1 MADGLSF
8 AVLGELRVYRDDAE
22 LRVGPPQ
29 LRAVLGALLLRSGHA
44 VSMAQLVDALWGFES
59 PSTAVTMIRT
69 YAWQLRRL
77 LEPDP
82 STPRVLVSAGDGYR
96 LAVPASALDVSQAES
111 LVREAAQARASG
123 RTEAAS
129 GLLAD
134 ALDLW
139 RGESL
144 AGVPGPFAAGQ
155 RDRLEELRVA
165 VLEERFDLEL
175 ALGRHRLTVPG
186 LTELTAAHPL
196 RERPYVLLMRALYG
210 AGRQADAL
218 AVFSGVRKLLAEEQG
233 IDPGP
238 ELSAVHRQILEC
250 DPALS
255 TATAEDLVARDRPK
269 PGPGPADEAV
279 VAAPAGSQPAPRPS
293 ASQPP
298 APRPPASQLPVPAQ
312 LPSGLPDFIGRA
324 GPAADLCSL
333 LAAPGHAALTVVA
346 VVGMGG
352 IGKTSLALR
361 IAHGVRH
368 AYPDGQLYADLRGND
383 DSPVDPG
390 TVLAGFLTA
399 LGVSAGSIPEGLDD
413 RCKLFRSMLDSRRI
427 LIVLDNAHDAAQV
440 LDLVPGSIDCGV
452 IVTSR
457 SRLFGLPL
465 SAQLSLEAFRPDEAL
480 ALLGAVIGPER
491 LAAERVEALELVT
504 ACGFLPLAIR
514 MVAARLAARPGWSIA
529 TMTARLSNEQRRL
542 EELSV
547 GGASVYATFE
557 LGYRQLTPQ
566 QARAFRLMAVAGA
579 PAVGV
584 PAAAAV
590 LATDEGT
597 TEHLL
602 ESLVDAAMLESFE
615 PGRYRYHDL
624 VRVFALQRAG
634 SQDRAEAARALA
646 RLLDFLLAS
655 ACSAFSHAVPG
666 DPVADS
672 LGPLRSPGL
681 RFQDVHEAR
690 AWVVGEIEVITAA
703 VLQAVN
709 QAVELDTG
717 QLRTAV
723 DLLIALSSFSRDVR
737 FGQLAP
743 TALELVRTAERRGD
757 QRTSGRARLLCST
770 IALQAARPADAEE
783 HARQAIRASR
793 STGDT
798 VILRQALNDLGVAAQ
813 FLGRHDEAVVCFD
826 EAIELARSLG
836 HQSGEAAT
844 TINAALARVGSGRAA
859 EAIVACESTLPL
871 LRTMNDLPG
880 IAYALYVLGLGLHD
894 RGQYRDAVARYTE
907 CLDVCR
913 SAGLRDRE
921 AQAQSRLAETL
932 RVTDRPGEAVE
943 HATAAVAR
951 CEETGALR
959 NQAYAL
965 MVLGQAQAALGL
977 STAARAQLERAHTL
991 FMQLGLPDA
1000 TQVGQLLDRLADR
1013 LPVPGGA

>member
-1 MADGLSF
+1 MLA
-8 AVLGELRVYRDDAE
+8 
-22 LRVGPPQ
+22 
-29 LRAVLGALLLRSGHA
+29 ALLLRSGHA
-44 VSMAQLVDALWGFES
+44 VSMAQLVDALWSSEP

-82 STPRVLVSAGDGYR
+82 STLSVLLSAGDGYR
-96 LAVPASALDVSQAES
+96 LAVPLSALDVWRAES
-111 LVREAAQARASG
+111 LIRESAQARSSG

-129 GLLAD
+129 ALLAD

-139 RGESL
+139 QGESL
-144 AGVPGPFAAGQ
+144 AGVPGPFAQGQ

-165 VLEERFDLEL
+165 VLEERFDLDL
-175 ALGRHRLTVPG
+175 ALGRHRLVVPG
-186 LTELTAAHPL
+186 LAELTTEHPL
-196 RERPYVLLMRALYG
+196 RERPYALLMRALYG

-255 TATAEDLVARDRPK
+255 MAAAEDVVTRDEPRPG
-269 PGPGPADEAV
+269 PEDDPALGPGP
-279 VAAPAGSQPAPRPS
+279 QPAP
-293 ASQPP
+293 
-298 APRPPASQLPVPAQ
+298 QLPVPAQ
-312 LPSGLPDFIGRA
+312 LPSDLPDFIGRA
-324 GPAADLCSL
+324 GAAASLCAL
-333 LAAPGHAALTVVA
+333 LERPGHPALTVVA
-346 VVGMGG
+346 LVGMGG

-361 IAHGVRH
+361 IAHGVRQ

-383 DSPVDPG
+383 DTPVEPG
-390 TVLAGFLTA
+390 VVLSGFLTA
-399 LGVSAGSIPEGLDD
+399 LGVEVRWIPEGLDD

-427 LIVLDNAHDAAQV
+427 LIVLDNARDAAQV
-440 LDLVPGSIDCGV
+440 LDLVPGSVDCGV

-465 SAQLSLEAFRPDEAL
+465 SAQLSLEAFQPDEAL
-480 ALLGAVIGPER
+480 ALLGAVIGHER
-491 LAAERVEALELVT
+491 LAAEPAEALQLVT

-514 MVAARLAARPGWSIA
+514 MVAARLAARPRWTIA

-542 EELSV
+542 EELSI
-547 GGASVYATFE
+547 GGASIYATFE
-557 LGYRQLTPQ
+557 LGYRQLTPP
-566 QARAFRLMAVAGA
+566 QARAFRLIAVAGA
-579 PAVGV
+579 PAVGLA
-584 PAAAAV
+584 AAAAV
-590 LATDEGT
+590 LAADEET

-602 ESLVDAAMLESFE
+602 ESLVDAAMLESLE

-634 SQDRAEAARALA
+634 SQDRSEAAQALD

-672 LGPLRSPGL
+672 LGPVRSPGL
-681 RFQDVHEAR
+681 RFDDVHEAR
-690 AWVVGEIEVITAA
+690 AWITGEIEVITAA
-703 VLQAVN
+703 VLQAVGLP
-709 QAVELDTG
+709 AELDTG
-717 QLRTAV
+717 QLRAAV
-723 DLLIALSSFSRDVR
+723 DLLIALSSFSRDIR

-743 TALELVRTAERRGD
+743 TAMELVRAAERRGD
-757 QRTSGRARLLCST
+757 VRTSGRARLLCST

-783 HARQAIRASR
+783 HARAAIKASR

-813 FLGRHDEAVVCFD
+813 FLGRHDEAVACFD
-826 EAIELARSLG
+826 EAIVLARTLG

-859 EAIVACESTLPL
+859 EAVPACENTLQL
-871 LRTMNDLPG
+871 LRSMNDLPG
-880 IAYALYVLGLGLHD
+880 IAYALYVLGLALHEEG
-894 RGQYRDAVARYTE
+894 RYEHAAARYTE
-907 CLDVCR
+907 CLGVCR
-913 SAGLRDRE
+913 SAGFRDRE
-921 AQAQSRLAETL
+921 AQAQYRLAETL
-932 RVTDRPGEAVE
+932 RITGRTQEAVE
-943 HATAAVAR
+943 QAAEAVAR
-951 CEETGALR
+951 CEEIGAVR

-965 MVLGQAQAALGL
+965 VVLGQAQAGLGL
-977 STAARAQLERAHTL
+977 TADARTQWERAHAL
-991 FMQLGLPDA
+991 FVQLGLPDA
-1000 TQVGQLLDRLADR
+1000 ADVGRLLQA
-1013 LPVPGGA
+1013 